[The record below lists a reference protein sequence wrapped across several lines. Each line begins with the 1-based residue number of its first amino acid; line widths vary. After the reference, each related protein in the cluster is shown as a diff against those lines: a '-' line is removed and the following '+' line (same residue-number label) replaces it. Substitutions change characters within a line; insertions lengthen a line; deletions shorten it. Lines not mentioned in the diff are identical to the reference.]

1 MLLIGSEVQVKVNEV
16 REENICTKQETILN
30 RQLPYAHWLYSV
42 PGIGSKTI
50 RLLLEHFETP
60 EKIYQISAEALEEI
74 LELPRKK
81 SIVEKIMASKQTWDI
96 YREYNKL
103 KAKHIKFT
111 CLGHECYPKRLSKI
125 ADAPFGIY
133 YIGRLPEE
141 RKPVIAVI
149 GARSCSEY
157 GRKMAFKFGEEL
169 GYAGVQVISGMAR
182 GIDSISQWA
191 AVRTGGYSLGVLGC
205 GVDICY
211 PEENRELYTAL
222 CNNGGVCS
230 EYLPGTLPQS
240 RLFPPRNRII
250 SGISDAVLVIEAKKR
265 SGTLIT
271 VDMAL
276 EQGRDVYALPG
287 KVTDALSDGCNQLI
301 KQGAAIALSPQEL
314 LEDIWEMQR
323 NRENVLNKIQQRILE
338 IMDNTPQ
345 SVENI
350 RERLWQKWE
359 CQILMPELMNQLMQ
373 LVFMG
378 MIKQIGNSYFF
389 KC

>member
-1 MLLIGSEVQVKVNEV
+1 MDEK
-16 REENICTKQETILN
+16 
-30 RQLPYAHWLYSV
+30 QLPFAHWLYSI

-50 RLLLEHFETP
+50 HYLLEQVKTP
-60 EKIYQISAEALEEI
+60 EKIYQMSETMWEEI
-74 LELPRKK
+74 PKFPGK
-81 SIVEKIMASKQTWDI
+81 THVIEKILASKQIWDVQ
-96 YREYNKL
+96 REYHKL
-103 KAKHIKFT
+103 KEKQIKFT
-111 CLGHECYPKRLSKI
+111 CIGHACYPTRLSTI

-141 RKPVIAVI
+141 GKPTVAII
-149 GARSCSEY
+149 GARTCSEY
-157 GRKMAFKFGEEL
+157 GRKMAYEFGEEL
-169 GYAGVQVISGMAR
+169 GYAGVQIISGMAR
-182 GIDSISQWA
+182 GIDGIGQNA
-191 AVRTGGYSLGVLGC
+191 ALRAGGYSLGVLGC

-211 PEENRELYTAL
+211 PQENRELYTKL
-222 CNNGGVCS
+222 CEHGGICS
-230 EYLPGTLPQS
+230 EYLPGTMPQN

-250 SGISDAVLVIEAKKR
+250 SGMSDAVLVIEAKKR

-287 KVTDALSDGCNQLI
+287 KVTDALSDGCNRLI

-314 LEDIWEMQR
+314 LQDIWEMQK
-323 NRENVLNKIQQRILE
+323 NHKNMLSKIQQQILE

-350 RERLWQKWE
+350 RERLQQKRE
-359 CQILMPELMNQLMQ
+359 CPILLPEVMNQLMQ
-373 LVFMG
+373 LVFNG
-378 MIKQIGNSYFF
+378 MIKQAGNSYFF